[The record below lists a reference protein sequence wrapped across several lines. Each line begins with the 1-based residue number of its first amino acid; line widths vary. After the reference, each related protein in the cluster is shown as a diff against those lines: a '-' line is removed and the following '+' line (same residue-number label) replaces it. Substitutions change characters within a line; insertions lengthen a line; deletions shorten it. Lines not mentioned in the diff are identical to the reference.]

1 MLLAKVHLPQLPR
14 LALCFSPGGEDNQS
28 FITIL
33 KNLVVLSYRN
43 IAADE
48 SENII
53 TVLENMIN
61 IGFLRAMAM
70 VFHCKW

>member
-1 MLLAKVHLPQLPR
+1 MLSAKVHLPQLPR
-14 LALCFSPGGEDNQS
+14 LALCSSPSSENDQS
-28 FITIL
+28 FIIIF
-33 KNLVVLSYRN
+33 KNMVVLSYRD
-43 IAADE
+43 ISDD

-61 IGFLRAMAM
+61 IGFLRAMGT